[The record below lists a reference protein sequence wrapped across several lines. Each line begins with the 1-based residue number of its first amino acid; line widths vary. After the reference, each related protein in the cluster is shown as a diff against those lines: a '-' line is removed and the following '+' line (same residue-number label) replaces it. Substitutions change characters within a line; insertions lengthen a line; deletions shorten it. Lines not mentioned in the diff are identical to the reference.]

1 MNVRAPAQ
9 KGAGVPAGIPSTRE
23 KQQQQQQ
30 QQQHSKHGNA
40 EERKARV
47 VKFEGV
53 DSFGIRSNIGL
64 HRPFHGSSLYPK
76 PVRKEDMNA

>member
-23 KQQQQQQ
+23 KQ